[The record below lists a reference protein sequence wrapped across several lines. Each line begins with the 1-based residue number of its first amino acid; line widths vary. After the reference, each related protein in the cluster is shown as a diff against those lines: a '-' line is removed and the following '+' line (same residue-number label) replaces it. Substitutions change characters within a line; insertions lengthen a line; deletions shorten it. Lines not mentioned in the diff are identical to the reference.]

1 MRICLY
7 TETAL
12 PNLGGQEWVVDA
24 LARQYLH
31 MGHDVCVLAPPPHS
45 PLRTADHL
53 LPYRVY
59 RHPRFV
65 STRYFVS
72 WYRWWL
78 LRAQRK
84 HGFDILHCHSVYPPG
99 FLAALTKHR
108 HRAPIVITS
117 HGGDIHQKNKR
128 LEKRGVL
135 LKVVQSL
142 EAADALIAIS
152 QFTDESYR
160 RLTARPLRI
169 VSIPNGV
176 DLSPY
181 RTVPPRPAG
190 LDPAIQPGKYVL
202 FLGRLNWRKGVDVL
216 LQAMAHLPPAD
227 SVPLPQG
234 RGSDSVELVIA
245 GDGAEKESLEQQCAQ
260 LGLGHRLRFVGAVQ
274 HPDKAYLLQNALCTA
289 VPSRV
294 WEAFP
299 LVVLESYAAGT
310 PVLGTKIPG
319 LKDIVEPDKTGWLVN
334 QESPGEL
341 GEVLR
346 YVRAHPDKIRELG
359 LRAKQVAQG
368 FTWETV
374 ARRHLELYEE
384 LLAAR
389 PNVA

>member
-31 MGHDVCVLAPPPHS
+31 VGHDVCVLAPPPHS
-45 PLRTADHL
+45 PLRIQDHL
-53 LPYRVY
+53 LPYPVY

-78 LRAQRK
+78 LRVHRK

-128 LEKRGVL
+128 LEKRSVL
-135 LKVVQSL
+135 PKVVRAL
-142 EAADALIAIS
+142 EAADALVAIS
-152 QFTDESYR
+152 QFTEESYR
-160 RLTARPLRI
+160 RLSSRTLRI

-181 RTVPPRPAG
+181 RHAPPRPAG
-190 LDPAIQPGKYVL
+190 LDPAIQPGQYVL

-216 LQAMAHLPPAD
+216 LQAMALDESGKSA
-227 SVPLPQG
+227 G
-234 RGSDSVELVIA
+234 SVELVIA

-341 GEVLR
+341 GQVLS
-346 YVRAHPDKIRELG
+346 YVRAHPDQTRELG
-359 LRAKQVAQG
+359 RRAQQVAQD
-368 FTWETV
+368 FTWEAV
-374 ARRHLELYEE
+374 ARRHLELYAE

-389 PNVA
+389 PKAS